1 NTFKG
6 SVCGNR
12 VNGISLSFF
21 NNSHFY
27 KKSLT
32 PSQVVYFPSRIYI
45 GTCFGGM
52 KMKCVERWIIL
63 PFFIFVLFTLTFFF
77 YFEVGLYGCRFLIA
91 PNRIRMGLF
100 PFTLRS
106 QAVACD
112 FLVLER
118 K

>member
-1 NTFKG
+1 TFKG

-32 PSQVVYFPSRIYI
+32 PSQVVYFPSRIYL
-45 GTCFGGM
+45 GTCIGGM
-52 KMKCVERWIIL
+52 KMKCLERWIIL
-63 PFFIFVLFTLTFFF
+63 PFFIFVYFSLTFCCYSVF
-77 YFEVGLYGCRFLIA
+77 GSYGCRFLIF
-91 PNRIRMGLF
+91 PNRISMCLF
-100 PFTLRS
+100 SFTLIS